1 MYEREAPLSIDPK
14 RLARLCGCTHAA
26 FNKAVQALVEEGKIS
41 NTENGLWNERVQKE
55 IKKRTE
61 KRKTA
66 SENASKR
73 WEKIQQNQWG
83 DDAAAMQ
90 AQCGGNANQKPDTR
104 DIRGGGG
111 SAHAREADPPIS
123 APQIDQEIL
132 NAPSEREQ
140 ILAAVGADPVS
151 GMVGPNG
158 KQIGG
163 LSDMQEFERW
173 KSDLGLSFEEVI
185 LVVREVMNA
194 KRDGPPGTFSYFTKA
209 MQRHA
214 GRKHQQALAP
224 IEGAPHE
231 RNLQPQTGR
240 RGQTAA
246 GRAHEGLIAAFA
258 GTIPDEP

>member
-1 MYEREAPLSIDPK
+1 LKRGRFRTPK
-14 RLARLCGCTHAA
+14 TGFGT
-26 FNKAVQALVEEGKIS
+26 
-41 NTENGLWNERVQKE
+41 KE
-55 IKKRTE
+55 FKKRTE

-73 WEKIQQNQWG
+73 WEKNQQNQRIG
-83 DDAAAMQ
+83 DADAMR

-104 DIRGGGG
+104 DIRGGGR
-111 SAHAREADPPIS
+111 SAYAREADPPIA
-123 APQIDQEIL
+123 APPNDPDIL
-132 NAPSEREQ
+132 NVPTEREQ

-173 KSDLGLSFEEVI
+173 KSDLGLSLEEVI

-194 KRDGPPGTFSYFTKA
+194 KRDGPPGSLSYFRKA
-209 MQRHA
+209 MQRFA
-214 GRKHQQALAP
+214 GTKTQQPLTP
-224 IEGAPHE
+224 IEGASHE
-231 RNLQPQTGR
+231 RHQHPQASG

-246 GRAHEGLIAAFA
+246 GRAHEGLVAAFA
-258 GTIPDEP
+258 GTIPDES